1 MSEHTESLHFIE
13 QIVEAD
19 LDAGFSAEN
28 SAFASLP
35 EPNGYLHIGHVK
47 AIALNF
53 NLGKR
58 LTPQLIFVLT
68 IPILPKKVS
77 NM

>member
-13 QIVEAD
+13 QIIEAD
-19 LDAGFSAEN
+19 LEAGFS
-28 SAFASLP
+28 SDKLRFRFPP

-53 NLGKR
+53 NLGKFK
-58 LTPQLIFVLT
+58 IFL
-68 IPILPKKVS
+68 KV
-77 NM
+77 NR